1 MENLNWEEIKEQ
13 LQNAVKLEKKKEDLS
28 IKISIL
34 ESNIEEN
41 QIVGG
46 MLKDEDEMK
55 QSLGQF
61 LGKKEP
67 LDCDIEINQEKR
79 TMLLKFKEKKEFKKV
94 YNLLNDLFFGDF
106 LKKMIEAMMG
116 AFGDMFGQD

>member
-1 MENLNWEEIKEQ
+1 MENLDWEEIKEQ
-13 LQNAVKLEKKKEDLS
+13 LQKAVKLEKKEEDLS

-41 QIVGG
+41 QMVGG
-46 MLKDEDEMK
+46 MLRDGDEMK

-67 LDCDIEINQEKR
+67 LDCDIEINQKKR
-79 TMLLKFKEKKEFKKV
+79 TMLLKFKEEKDFKKV

>member
-13 LQNAVKLEKKKEDLS
+13 LQEAVRLEKKKDDLS

-41 QIVGG
+41 QMVGG

-61 LGKKEP
+61 LNKKEP
-67 LDCDIEINQEKR
+67 LDCDIEINQEER
-79 TMLLKFKEKKEFKKV
+79 TMLLKFKEKKDFKKV

-106 LKKMIEAMMG
+106 IKKMIEAMMG